1 MCLCCLCAVLCSS
14 PTFGQVPQARVDTL
28 TGEQPFALHPFIVP
42 GTLVISAKD
51 RRLSPSDYQLDT
63 RFHRL
68 WIPSLA
74 TNDTATVSYRIW
86 DLNLPDQFTRV
97 LGPLP
102 PTDSLVPAQLEEP
115 APLSQPTQLRRSGS
129 ITRGILAGN
138 NRDATIESGLRLQMS
153 GQLSPNI
160 HVRAALTDENT
171 PILPEG
177 TTQRLSELDRV
188 FIEIDTPFSSAQ
200 LGDFQLELEPSV
212 FARLNR
218 KIQGVGITTPLPFK
232 TPNGTL
238 RAAAATS
245 RGLFKTQDL
254 QVKDGVQGPY
264 RLQGSANEPFILVIP
279 GSETIYLDGIRLERG
294 ESQDYVIDYATGE
307 ITFTTNRLIKYHHR
321 IAVEFQYRTTEFT
334 RTLAATEAT
343 VATSQRDSGPP
354 LASLGVT
361 FIREADGKSFDQEF
375 GLTAD
380 DKQLLAQLGDSEA
393 SRSGATPVIYDPD
406 APWVH
411 YMQVDTTI
419 AGQSYQIYLPII
431 DASESEVFRVEFTR
445 VGPGQGDYVRQG
457 QTTNGIVYSYRGP
470 GQGEY
475 SPIRVLPKPAQQ
487 RMFDLRGSFAPIRYV
502 EIAGEWAHSYRDEN
516 RFSSL
521 DADNDR
527 AHSYHVQ
534 LKVSDLR
541 VGLGTTGFRVSR
553 RRTGKN
559 FAAFDR
565 TQPVEFVRSWNL
577 PIDRGLVQAHQ
588 ETIDEVSAA
597 WQLSETSSITGTIG
611 QLEQFGVFKGDRR
624 EATLIIDESY
634 LPKLDYLFI
643 HIKSDANSV
652 IGKWVRHDLQASRE
666 LLQNRLRVQTRLKT
680 SQRHQHISQG
690 LREDS
695 RQYWEISPAVEL
707 RGDWG
712 MWSAG
717 FDWREE
723 HLWSGNYNLL
733 PGRRTATTSM
743 NYQTGQRRSFQS
755 QGRLGVQYT
764 NYTDFFQTTQGL
776 LDERSLVVRWD
787 GRAQP
792 WGRLLRLNWFYE
804 ALSEQ
809 TPVLQEI
816 YIRTGPELGEY
827 VWNDSNGNGVVE
839 IDEFT
844 PEVTQNEG
852 VYARTLIPSD
862 SLQSVTG
869 LKARLNV
876 QFEGMQRWRTPKTVW
891 QKWLRQVTLKTAIEV
906 QEKSKD
912 SDPVNIYL
920 LRQSRFR
927 HPENTVRGTLNLMQD
942 LWLFRNQPQYGFHA
956 SWRKIRSTN
965 VFSADTEM
973 RSIDEFRAQIR
984 WSPRDIWAFE
994 LNGAFLGKVNQSTAF
1009 DSREFDIQTRSFVPK
1024 IQWSVTSNIRLSSGL
1039 DYARK
1044 NTRTRG
1050 RATIVKL
1057 PLQGSWDRAGRSNI
1071 SARFELTSV
1080 MLTAEPNSRGLAFF
1094 ELTDGRGAGRSLLWH
1109 VNAWLQLNRVLRAT
1123 LSYSGRSPQDVP
1135 QVHTVRMQLSAVF

>member
-1 MCLCCLCAVLCSS
+1 MCLCYLCAALCSS
-14 PTFGQVPQARVDTL
+14 STFGQTPQARVDTL
-28 TGEQPFALHPFIVP
+28 TGEQPFVLHPFIVP
-42 GTLVISAKD
+42 GTLVISAKG

-68 WIPSLA
+68 WIPSIA
-74 TNDTATVSYRIW
+74 ANDTATVSYGIW

-102 PTDSLVPAQLEEP
+102 PTDSLVPTQLEEP
-115 APLSQPTQLRRSGS
+115 VLLSQPTQLRRSGS

-200 LGDFQLELEPSV
+200 LGDFQLELEPST

-232 TPNGTL
+232 TTRGTL

-279 GSETIYLDGIRLERG
+279 GSETVYLDGIRLERG

-343 VATSQRDSGPP
+343 VATSGRDSGPP

-419 AGQSYQIYLPII
+419 TGQSYQIYVPIT

-457 QTTNGIVYSYRGP
+457 QTTNGIIYSYRGP
-470 GQGEY
+470 RQGEY

-534 LKVSDLR
+534 LKVSDLP
-541 VGLGTTGFRVSR
+541 VGLGTTGFSVSR

-588 ETIDEVSAA
+588 ETIDEVSAT

-652 IGKWVRHDLQASRE
+652 MGKWVRHEAQASKE
-666 LLQNRLRVQTRLKT
+666 LLQNRLSVQTRLKT

-712 MWSAG
+712 IWSAG

-723 HLWSGNYNLL
+723 HLWSGNYSLL
-733 PGRRTATTSM
+733 PGRRIATTSM
-743 NYQTGQRRSFQS
+743 NYQTGQWRSFQS

-764 NYTDFFQTTQGL
+764 DYTDFFQTNQGL

-869 LKARLNV
+869 LKARLNI

-891 QKWLRQVTLKTAIEV
+891 QKWLRQVTLKTAVEV

-912 SDPVNIYL
+912 PDPVNIYL
-920 LRQSRFR
+920 LRQPRFR

-942 LWLFRNQPQYGFHA
+942 LWLFRNQPRYGFHT

-965 VFSADTEM
+965 VFAADTEM
-973 RSIDEFRAQIR
+973 RSIDELRAQIR
-984 WSPRDIWAFE
+984 WSLGDTWAFE
-994 LNGAFLGKVNQSTAF
+994 SGGVFSDKVNQSTAF
-1009 DSREFDIQTRSFVPK
+1009 GSREFDIQTRSFVQK
-1024 IQWSVTSNIRLSSGL
+1024 IQWSAMSNIRLSSGL

-1044 NTRTRG
+1044 ATRTRG
-1050 RATIVKL
+1050 RATILKL
-1057 PLQGSWDRAGRSNI
+1057 PLQASWDRAGRSNI
-1071 SARFELTSV
+1071 SARFELASV
-1080 MLTAEPNSRGLAFF
+1080 VLTAEPNSRGLAFF

-1109 VNAWLQLNRVLRAT
+1109 VNGWLQLNRVLRAT
-1123 LSYSGRSPQDVP
+1123 LAYSGRSPQDAP
-1135 QVHTVRMQLSAVF
+1135 QVHTVSMQLSAVF

>member
-1 MCLCCLCAVLCSS
+1 M
-14 PTFGQVPQARVDTL
+14 DTL
-28 TGEQPFALHPFIVP
+28 TGEQPFILHPFIIP
-42 GTLVISAKD
+42 GTLVVSAKGI
-51 RRLSPSDYQLDT
+51 RLNPSDYQLDT

-68 WIPSLA
+68 WIPSIA
-74 TNDTATVSYRIW
+74 VNDTATVSYRVW
-86 DLNLPDQFTRV
+86 DLNLPNQFTKV
-97 LGPLP
+97 LESLP
-102 PTDSLVPAQLEEP
+102 PTDSLVPTQLEEP
-115 APLSQPTQLRRSGS
+115 VPLSQSTQLRRSGS
-129 ITRGILAGN
+129 ITRGVLAGN

-200 LGDFQLELEPSV
+200 LGDFQLELDQST
-212 FARLNR
+212 FAKLNR

-232 TPNGTL
+232 TPSGTL

-245 RGLFKTQDL
+245 RGLFKTQDI
-254 QVKDGVQGPY
+254 QVRHGVQGPY
-264 RLQGSANEPFILVIP
+264 RLEGNANEPFILVIP
-279 GSETIYLDGIRLERG
+279 GSEIVYLDGIRLERG

-321 IAVEFQYRTTEFT
+321 IAIEFQYRTTEFT
-334 RTLAATEAT
+334 RTLAATEA
-343 VATSQRDSGPP
+343 VIATPERDSGPP

-380 DKQLLAQLGDSEA
+380 DKQLLAQLGDRDA
-393 SRSGATPVIYDPD
+393 SRSGATPVTYDPD

-411 YMQVDTTI
+411 YMQADTMI

-470 GQGEY
+470 GRGEY
-475 SPIRVLPKPAQQ
+475 SPIRVLPKPEQQ
-487 RMFDLRGSFAPIRYV
+487 RMLDLRGSFAPIRHV
-502 EIAGEWAHSYRDEN
+502 EITGEWAHSYRDEN

-521 DADNDR
+521 DAENDR

-534 LKVSDLR
+534 LNVSDLP
-541 VGLGTTGFRVSR
+541 VGLGKTGFSVNR
-553 RRTGKN
+553 RRTGEN
-559 FAAFDR
+559 FATFHR

-577 PIDRGLVQAHQ
+577 PINRGLVQAYR
-588 ETIDEVSAA
+588 ETIGEASAV
-597 WQLSETSSITGTIG
+597 WQLSEKSSITGTIG
-611 QLEQFGVFKGDRR
+611 QLEQFEVFKGNRR
-624 EATLIIDESY
+624 ETTLVIDEPNV
-634 LPKLDYLFI
+634 PKLNYFFI
-643 HIKSDANSV
+643 HITSDTDSV
-652 IGKWVRHDLQASRE
+652 RGTWIRHKAQVSKV
-666 LLQNRLRVQTRLKT
+666 LLQNRLSVSTRLNMD
-680 SQRHQHISQG
+680 QRHQHVSRG

-695 RQYWEISPAVEL
+695 RQYWETSSAVEL
-707 RGDWG
+707 KGGWG
-712 MWSAG
+712 TWSAG
-717 FDWREE
+717 FDWRDE
-723 HLWSGNYNLL
+723 HLWSRNYSLL

-755 QGRLGVQYT
+755 QGRLGIQYT
-764 NYTDFFQTTQGL
+764 NHTDFFQTNQGL
-776 LDERSLVVRWD
+776 SDERSLVVRWD

-827 VWNDSNGNGVVE
+827 VWNDSNGNGIIE

-852 VYARTLIPSD
+852 AYARTLIPSD

-869 LKARLNV
+869 LKARLNI
-876 QFEGMQRWRTPKTVW
+876 QFEGMQRWRTPKAAW
-891 QKWLRQVTLKTAIEV
+891 QKWLRQVSLRTAIEV

-927 HPENTVRGTLNLMQD
+927 HPDNTVRGTLNLMQD

-965 VFSADTEM
+965 VFAADTEM

-984 WSPRDIWAFE
+984 WSPGNTWAFE
-994 LNGAFLGKVNQSTAF
+994 IDGVFSDKVNQSTAF
-1009 DSREFDIQTRSFVPK
+1009 DSREFDIQTRSFVQK
-1024 IQWSVTSNIRLSSGL
+1024 IQWSAMSNIRLSSGL

-1044 NTRTRG
+1044 GTRTRG
-1050 RATIVKL
+1050 RATILKL

-1071 SARFELTSV
+1071 SARFEFARV
-1080 MLTAEPNSRGLAFF
+1080 VLTAESNSTGLAFF

-1109 VNAWLQLNRVLRAT
+1109 VNGWLQLNRVLRAT
-1123 LSYSGRSPQDVP
+1123 LAYSGRSPQDAP